1 MNKFYLPERSQV
13 VNLIA
18 TPGLN
23 IISQSMI
30 IVLTLALGFLWLNT
44 GRAKSATL
52 EYITGKIQVT
62 ASRSS
67 DKLRTLT
74 GDMRVREG
82 QQIRVGGASS
92 ARLVFNDGSRVMLD
106 SSVRLRLEEL
116 SGSQPKNMKVVLIQ
130 DAGTTRH
137 TVISLSGEDSK
148 YQVVTPY
155 GTISVRGGSFSVSVD
170 EGDYARFSVDSGRA
184 TVQQNG
190 TELTVTAGQA
200 VVVHNGVLDRDV
212 AYQFILAGP
221 LPENY
226 QANWSVNGVSFLVTQ
241 NTHQTGDLQ
250 VGAYVLVEGRIVNGQ
265 RIADRIQVL
274 PGGEALSYITGIFE
288 ERGKQTWNIGGSV
301 LTVNDSTI
309 ISGVP
314 KEKEALLVVFK
325 VMPEGNWTAKSIIAL
340 GETVETPWFVATAV
354 YTPTPTS
361 TPTFTPTATSTSTPA
376 NTQAVAQVI
385 VPTPTGTASP
395 TATPYIFVSRPPRP
409 AATSTPY
416 SSGGQP
422 PVAAPTFGPS
432 YTPTKTSTRT
442 PTPTMTRTPTST
454 VTGTL
459 TSTLTPSATST
470 RTPTPTATR
479 TPTITPSPTFT
490 RTPTITPTRTPTF
503 TPTIT
508 PTPTMTFTPS
518 ITPTPRP
525 TNTPRPTA
533 TLKPTS
539 TPKISPTPTATGTPT
554 DTPTY
559 TPTLS
564 PSDTPTLAPIPTD
577 TYTPVP
583 LPTDTPIPTDTPTDV
598 PTATLAP
605 PTDAPTPTDT
615 VMPLFGITWITH
627 AR

>member
-44 GRAKSATL
+44 ARAKSATL
-52 EYITGKIQVT
+52 EYLTGKIQVT

-106 SSVRLRLEEL
+106 ASVRLRLDKL
-116 SGSQPKNMKVVLIQ
+116 SGSQSKNIKVVLIQ
-130 DAGTTRH
+130 DSGSTRH
-137 TVISLSGEDSK
+137 TVIPLSGEDSK
-148 YQVVTPY
+148 YQVATPY
-155 GTISVRGGSFSVSVD
+155 GTISTRGGSFSISVD
-170 EGDYARFSVDSGRA
+170 ESGYARFSVDTGKA
-184 TVQQNG
+184 TVQQNDK
-190 TELTVTAGQA
+190 ELTVTAGQA
-200 VVVHNGVLDRDV
+200 AVVHNGVLDQDV

-221 LPENY
+221 LPEINSN
-226 QANWSVNGVSFLVTQ
+226 NWSVNGVSFLVTPS
-241 NTHQTGDLQ
+241 TLLTGYLQ
-250 VGAYVLVEGRIVNGQ
+250 VGVYALVEGRILNGQ
-265 RIADRIQVL
+265 LIADRIQAL
-274 PGGEALSYITGIFE
+274 AGGETLSYFTGIFE
-288 ERGKQTWNIGGSV
+288 ERGEHTWKVGVKTITIGD
-301 LTVNDSTI
+301 NTI

-314 KEKEALLVVFK
+314 KEKDALLVVFK

-340 GETVETPWFVATAV
+340 GETAETPWFVATAI

-361 TPTFTPTATSTSTPA
+361 TPTFTPTATATSTQA
-376 NTQAVAQVI
+376 ITQAAAQVI

-395 TATPYIFVSRPPRP
+395 TATPYVFVSRPPRP
-409 AATSTPY
+409 VPTATSYTV
-416 SSGGQP
+416 GGQP
-422 PVAAPTFGPS
+422 PYATPTFGVIFS
-432 YTPTKTSTRT
+432 STTPTKTPTRT
-442 PTPTMTRTPTST
+442 PTPTITRTPTST
-454 VTGTL
+454 LTGTL
-459 TSTLTPSATST
+459 TSTLTPTATST

-479 TPTITPSPTFT
+479 TPTITPTPTFT

-525 TNTPRPTA
+525 TNTPKPTA
-533 TLKPTS
+533 TPKPTN
-539 TPKISPTPTATGTPT
+539 TPKFSPTPTN
-554 DTPTY
+554 TPTY

-564 PSDTPTLAPIPTD
+564 PSDTPTLAPLPTD
-577 TYTPVP
+577 TYTPV
-583 LPTDTPIPTDTPTDV
+583 PTDTPTDV
-598 PTATLAP
+598 PTATLVP

-615 VMPLFGITWITH
+615 VMPLFGITWVTH